1 MDKERIRDYMLR
13 LGKIINELLNS
24 SKELHSLMRE
34 IEAEGYK
41 INIGFVSV
49 VSGADETEE
58 LRFEITPED
67 RMFLEDIGIRY
78 DEEDGDDG
86 GDDDD

>member
-1 MDKERIRDYMLR
+1 MMDREKIRNYMLR

-24 SKELHSLMRE
+24 SEELRSLIKE

-49 VSGADETEE
+49 VSGAGETEE
-58 LRFEITPED
+58 LRFEITSED
-67 RMFLEDIGIRY
+67 KKFLEDIGIRY
-78 DEEDGDDG
+78 DEEDDDNDN
-86 GDDDD
+86 DD

>member
-1 MDKERIRDYMLR
+1 MDREKIRNYMLR

-24 SKELHSLMRE
+24 SDELRSLIKE

-49 VSGADETEE
+49 VSGAGESEE
-58 LRFEITPED
+58 LRFEITSED
-67 RMFLEDIGIRY
+67 KKFLEDIGIRY
-78 DEEDGDDG
+78 DEDDDNGDDN
-86 GDDDD
+86 D

>member
-1 MDKERIRDYMLR
+1 MDREKIRNYMLR

-24 SKELHSLMRE
+24 SEELRSLIKE

-49 VSGADETEE
+49 VSGAGETEE
-58 LRFEITPED
+58 LRFEITSED
-67 RMFLEDIGIRY
+67 KKFLEDIGIRY
-78 DEEDGDDG
+78 DEEDDDNDN
-86 GDDDD
+86 DD